1 MVFKRIIQTLLIFF
15 FIGNLALTT
24 LSAQE
29 QEPPSSPPAVEH
41 SEHSKADGGHHEE
54 KGNDLALWTVIPF
67 ALLLLAIAIFPV
79 ASHDLAHWWEN
90 NNNKLIIALS
100 LGAISFVI
108 LVTNGWWGRI
118 VHTIVFD
125 YIPFII
131 LLFSLFYISGGI
143 VLRGDI
149 EAKPINNLYFLLIGS
164 FLASFIG
171 TTGASMLL
179 IRPLLK
185 TNSERKHVVHTVVFF
200 IFMVSNIG
208 GSLTPLGDPPLFLG
222 YLQGVPFE
230 WTFKLLPEMLFAIGI
245 LSVIYFIWDT
255 IMYGKEAQKDIRR
268 DIIQIQPISIGGK
281 HNFIFLLGIVL
292 CAAFLNSNYIP
303 IIKEKP
309 YVGFIR
315 EAGMLILAYLSKLTS
330 DPKLRKENKFTFH
343 PIQEVAYLFIGIF
356 LTMIPALILLENHGA
371 ELGVQHAWQFFWATG
386 IFSSVLDNAPTYLTF
401 LSLIKGLTHLDVA
414 GILSNPQA
422 ENLLKAVSVGAVFM
436 GANTYIGNAPNFM
449 VKSIAEEVKIKMP
462 SFGGYLLYS
471 ISILIPIF
479 IIITFVFFY

>member
-1 MVFKRIIQTLLIFF
+1 QMC
-15 FIGNLALTT
+15 
-24 LSAQE
+24 
-29 QEPPSSPPAVEH
+29 
-41 SEHSKADGGHHEE
+41 
-54 KGNDLALWTVIPF
+54 
-67 ALLLLAIAIFPV
+67 
-79 ASHDLAHWWEN
+79 
-90 NNNKLIIALS
+90 
-100 LGAISFVI
+100 
-108 LVTNGWWGRI
+108 
-118 VHTIVFD
+118 
-125 YIPFII
+125 
-131 LLFSLFYISGGI
+131 
-143 VLRGDI
+143 
-149 EAKPINNLYFLLIGS
+149 
-164 FLASFIG
+164 
-171 TTGASMLL
+171 
-179 IRPLLK
+179 IRD
-185 TNSERKHVVHTVVFF
+185 R
-200 IFMVSNIG
+200 
-208 GSLTPLGDPPLFLG
+208 LGDPPLFLG

-230 WTFKLLPEMLFAIGI
+230 WTFKLLPEMLFAIGT
-245 LSVIYFIWDT
+245 LSAIYFVWDT

-268 DIIQIQPISIGGK
+268 DITQIQPISIGGK

-422 ENLLKAVSVGAVFM
+422 ETLLKAVAVGAVFM

-471 ISILIPIF
+471 MGILIPIF

>member
-1 MVFKRIIQTLLIFF
+1 MVLRKAFYFFSIFF
-15 FIGNLALTT
+15 LIGS
-24 LSAQE
+24 LSFSILKAQE
-29 QEPPSSPPAVEH
+29 NNPPPAKMEKT
-41 SEHSKADGGHHEE
+41 EHSKADHGGHHEE
-54 KGNDLALWTVIPF
+54 GNDLALWTVVPF
-67 ALLLLAIAIFPV
+67 ALLLLSIAIFPV
-79 ASHDLAHWWEN
+79 ASHSMAHWWEN
-90 NNNKLIIALS
+90 NNNKLIIALA
-100 LGAISFVI
+100 LGAVSFVI
-108 LVTNGWWGRI
+108 LVTNGWWGRV

-125 YIPFII
+125 YIPFIV

-149 EAKPINNLYFLLIGS
+149 EAKPINNLFFLLIGS

-185 TNSERKHVVHTVVFF
+185 TNSERKHVVHTVIFF

-230 WTFKLLPEMLFAIGI
+230 WTFKLLPEMLFAVGI

-255 IMYGKEAQKDIRR
+255 IAYGKETLKDIKR
-268 DIIQIQPISIGGK
+268 DKREIEPISIAGK

-303 IIKEKP
+303 IIKENP
-309 YVGFIR
+309 YVGFVR
-315 EAGMLILAYLSKLTS
+315 EAGMLTLAYLSKVTS
-330 DPKLRKENKFTFH
+330 DPKLRVENKFTFH

-356 LTMIPALILLENHGA
+356 LTMIPALILLEKHGS
-371 ELGVQHAWQFFWATG
+371 ELGVKHAWQFFWATG
-386 IFSSVLDNAPTYLTF
+386 MFSSVLDNAPTYLTF
-401 LSLIKGLTHLDVA
+401 LSLIKGLTQLDVT
-414 GILSNPQA
+414 GIINTPSA

-479 IIITFVFFY
+479 VAITFIFFY